1 MMSFGTWPRTERHWI
16 LDTRGGHLPPLP
28 FQIVPAFRFQ
38 SEGHAVQVPSQEGP
52 CGGEAGWNA
61 VVELTQ
67 SGTSVSAQSGWHSDG
82 GVHVGTGT
90 VSARTFRSRSR
101 IPRMVGSSSAQ
112 RPTGLFYRPSRT
124 PPPNRSPLSSSGLVL
139 RAAFTVKPSR
149 RYPTMRKIGSF
160 GTM

>member
-38 SEGHAVQVPSQEGP
+38 SEGHAVQVPSQEGS

-67 SGTSVSAQSGWHSDG
+67 FRDQRQRAERLAFGRRRARRNGHRERKDVSIEVTYPEDG
-82 GVHVGTGT
+82 GQFLGAETDWPVL
-90 VSARTFRSRSR
+90 S
-101 IPRMVGSSSAQ
+101 PE
-112 RPTGLFYRPSRT
+112 
-124 PPPNRSPLSSSGLVL
+124 PN
-139 RAAFTVKPSR
+139 ATA
-149 RYPTMRKIGSF
+149 
-160 GTM
+160 